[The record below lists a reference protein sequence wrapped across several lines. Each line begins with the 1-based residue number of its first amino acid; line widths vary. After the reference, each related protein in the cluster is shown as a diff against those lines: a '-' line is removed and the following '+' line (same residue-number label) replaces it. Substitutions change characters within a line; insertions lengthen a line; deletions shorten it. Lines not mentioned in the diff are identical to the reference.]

1 MKEWGVSRWESE
13 HVQLFGG
20 VFPGRQMREM
30 GQQQGSTEAFLR
42 GTTLRMLYVRYVCMA
57 MECSS
62 RARNDGGSGE
72 KGGSDRS

>member
-1 MKEWGVSRWESE
+1 
-13 HVQLFGG
+13 
-20 VFPGRQMREM
+20 MREM